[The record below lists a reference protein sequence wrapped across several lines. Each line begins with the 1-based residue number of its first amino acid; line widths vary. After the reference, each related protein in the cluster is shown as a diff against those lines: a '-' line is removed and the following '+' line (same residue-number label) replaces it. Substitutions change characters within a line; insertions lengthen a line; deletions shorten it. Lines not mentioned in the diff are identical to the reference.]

1 MGKEVP
7 CMVCNT
13 DNGSITS
20 ELLVQFL
27 LHMDELNLFPRDDGV
42 KPFLLLDGHG
52 SHLELAFLQ
61 YVNDA
66 SQK

>member
-1 MGKEVP
+1 
-7 CMVCNT
+7 
-13 DNGSITS
+13 
-20 ELLVQFL
+20 
-27 LHMDELNLFPRDDGV
+27 MDELNLFPRDDGV